1 MGIIFVL
8 TQIMLFVSFILIK
21 KTDKKINI
29 LGFISLSIGLLFCY
43 NAFVTYVLTFF
54 TIPSTLPIL
63 SIINFTI
70 SVFFIVNI
78 CRKKEIQSFEF
89 HKIDCLY
96 IGILG
101 LVVIGL
107 AYFNFGFPFNIKY
120 ETGDPSVH
128 YLTSEMFSETDSL
141 LSAKK
146 ETDEVY
152 GTLGFRKTV
161 SYVNSGLIMECFDGV
176 IESFNYY
183 NIFIIFGTAVL
194 FITAAAMYTT
204 ISNFATDWKLRLLA
218 FIISVLY
225 TIGYPLNSYLFGFEY
240 LSMSLFIICLIF
252 DMVYYFE
259 NKDLK
264 IGYIIAM
271 FGLLNFGLFHSY
283 YMFVPFA
290 YPALWIYFCV
300 YSKKKD
306 KKILTKR
313 NIILLTTTLLI
324 PFTLGFIYYMVPSIY
339 GVIINSGINTDN
351 IMKTSESL
359 VSGGIATKGYIYVN
373 LYSNALLLLPI
384 SIFVALMKTKENMFQ
399 LLCFAFCALFIEL
412 LVFGWM
418 ADKVSMYYLQK
429 NYYALWFILFYLNY
443 KGLVEIYKKH
453 PKIVIELIV
462 FYIILIVMNLA
473 FVQNKIEPTVGNPY
487 ERITSVT
494 EVYGVNKTILFSKPV
509 DLYTDEI
516 EIVKYFNDNIS
527 HEYKTEVV
535 GNTEQCFWFYT
546 LTRYINNKEGLYTNW
561 GQRGLE
567 EKYIALPKDI
577 LEADYIVYFNRAYSY
592 SVLKE
597 KVENA
602 RNAGEVIFE
611 NEAGG
616 IIKCNY

>member
-1 MGIIFVL
+1 MGIVFAL
-8 TQIMLFVSFILIK
+8 TQIILLVSFILIK

-29 LGFISLSIGLLFCY
+29 LGFASISIGLLFCY
-43 NAFVTYVLTFF
+43 NTFITYILTFF
-54 TIPSTLPIL
+54 TIPCSLPIL

-70 SVFFIVNI
+70 SIIFIVVM

-89 HKIDCLY
+89 NKIDCLY
-96 IGILG
+96 IVILG
-101 LVVIGL
+101 IVVIAL
-107 AYFNFGFPFNIKY
+107 AYSNFGFPFNIKY

-128 YLTSEMFSETDSL
+128 YLTSEMYSEEDNL
-141 LSAKK
+141 LSSKK
-146 ETDEVY
+146 EVDEIY
-152 GTLGFRKTV
+152 GNLGFRKPV

-176 IESFNYY
+176 IESFEYY

-194 FITAAAMYTT
+194 FITAVAMYTT
-204 ISNFATDWKLRLLA
+204 ISNFATDWKMRLLA
-218 FIISVLY
+218 FVLSLLY

-240 LSMSLFIICLIF
+240 LSMSLLILCLLFEMI
-252 DMVYYFE
+252 YYFE
-259 NKDLK
+259 NKELK
-264 IGYIIAM
+264 FGYIIAM
-271 FGLLNFGLFHSY
+271 FGLLNFGIFHSY
-283 YMFVPFA
+283 YMFVPFI
-290 YPALWIYFCV
+290 YPALWIYFCIH
-300 YSKKKD
+300 SKKKD

-313 NIILLTTTLLI
+313 NIILLTTTLLV
-324 PFTLGFIYYMVPSIY
+324 PFGLGFIYYMVPNIY
-339 GVIINSGINTDN
+339 GVIINSGLNTEN
-351 IMKTSESL
+351 LMKTSDSL
-359 VSGGIATKGYIYVN
+359 INGGLPTKGYIYVN

-384 SIFVALMKTKENMFQ
+384 PIFVALMKTKENMFQ

-412 LVFGWM
+412 LVFGWIT
-418 ADKVSMYYLQK
+418 DKVSMYYLQK
-429 NYYALWFILFYLNY
+429 NYYALWFVLFYLNY

-453 PKIVIELIV
+453 PKIVLELIV
-462 FYIILIVMNLA
+462 FYIILIIMNWA
-473 FVQNKIEPTVGNPY
+473 FVENKIEPIEGNPN

-509 DLYTDEI
+509 DLYTDEL

-527 HEYKTEVV
+527 HEYKTEIV

-546 LTRYINNKEGLYTNW
+546 LTRYINNKEELYTSK

-567 EKYIALPKDI
+567 EKYMALPKDI

-611 NEAGG
+611 NESGG